1 MHQTN
6 LANCALFMWRV
17 RGDTDRA
24 AALFK
29 AATFDDGSDGG
40 SAEERR
46 AKASALSLYA
56 LFIHAQWQ
64 SVGGHG
70 VDGHDAQA
78 VAVERL
84 HARAIRADA
93 THAVALARYADF
105 ARNTRRDAMLAA
117 ALFERALKLAPDD
130 PTILASFAELLCER
144 SELARAAT
152 CFVRGL
158 KVAPG
163 HRRLSR
169 GYERL
174 LQENTTMKRARGT
187 IASSTGHQASAKPT
201 ARTLADSYDAEDDA
215 ANFGEMEAELKAILE
230 GLGDEGGAQSEISP
244 ASSKQD

>member
-1 MHQTN
+1 MAARRARADAPPASVLFSDRAAPAIPRTITTSAADDLGERAVNAQTSGDVDEASRLYEDAIDLEPMHQTN
-6 LANCALFMWRV
+6 LANYALFMWRV

-93 THAVALARYADF
+93 HTPSHSRGTPILRA
-105 ARNTRRDAMLAA
+105 TRDATRCSPPRSLS
-117 ALFERALKLAPDD
+117 ALKLAPDD
-130 PTILASFAELLCER
+130 PTILASFAELLGGGR
-144 SELARAAT
+144 LARRRRAS
-152 CFVRGL
+152 CVGSRSRRGN
-158 KVAPG
+158 
-163 HRRLSR
+163 RR
-169 GYERL
+169 
-174 LQENTTMKRARGT
+174 
-187 IASSTGHQASAKPT
+187 
-201 ARTLADSYDAEDDA
+201 
-215 ANFGEMEAELKAILE
+215 
-230 GLGDEGGAQSEISP
+230 P
-244 ASSKQD
+244 AG